1 MEKHEAGEMVK
12 YLGAMFPR
20 WKATAELLLAWGSMF
35 TAYPVDPVRAAIN
48 QHRANRS
55 GDDPDM
61 KGVRERLLAWRE
73 ANPVRVD
80 ESKWLDKSRGPW
92 RSMAER
98 CERYEVG
105 GLEAWRIDGFDPAH
119 WPAMQEAIECYNAT
133 GMVSYAT
140 VLMAI
145 ASAPEDRPKRVARW
159 RAAHAKAAAKAKSD
173 GVELTAA
180 MVDDTMTREGTDPNE
195 WGDC

>member
-1 MEKHEAGEMVK
+1 
-12 YLGAMFPR
+12 MF
-20 WKATAELLLAWGSMF
+20 S
-35 TAYPVDPVRAAIN
+35 AYPVEAVRGVIN

-55 GDDPDM
+55 GEDPDM
-61 KGVRERLLAWRE
+61 KGVRERLVAWRE
-73 ANPVRVD
+73 ANPERVP
-80 ESKWLDKSRGPW
+80 ESHRLDHKGPW
-92 RSMAER
+92 RSMPER

-105 GLEAWRIDGFDPAH
+105 GLEAWTIDGFEASH

-140 VLMAI
+140 VLMAV

-159 RAAHAKAAAKAKSD
+159 RSAHAKAAAKAKRD

-180 MVDDTMTREGTDPNE
+180 MVDDAYTRDCADGGTN
-195 WGDC
+195 GDC